1 MIATPFPNQWH
12 KMGDNANT
20 VHLPTVEKLNKIFR
34 LFVAEYLQ
42 LPTQLWNEAEDDDG
56 VVDDSTQPKAT
67 IDRKHTPTT
76 SGSDSTYKM
85 HTEF

>member
-12 KMGDNANT
+12 KIGDNLST

-42 LPTQLWNEAEDDDG
+42 LPVQLWDEAEGDG
-56 VVDDSTQPKAT
+56 DVNDAGPNSHLDSKLN
-67 IDRKHTPTT
+67 PTT
-76 SGSDSTYKM
+76 SGGSSNRKM